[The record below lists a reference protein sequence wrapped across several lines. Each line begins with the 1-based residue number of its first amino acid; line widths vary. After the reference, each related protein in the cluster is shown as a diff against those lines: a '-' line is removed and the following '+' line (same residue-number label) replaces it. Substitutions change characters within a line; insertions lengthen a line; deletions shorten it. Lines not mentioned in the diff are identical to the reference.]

1 MAKNPLLLPKGK
13 FRSVKL
19 HKSAGILDDFAVRK
33 NIAVREGTIEKVPAA
48 PSDIVNK
55 AYADS
60 IGSGISG
67 LWEINGAETQLITA
81 DEIDMQTKKIIN
93 VTDPVS
99 DQDAAT
105 KKYVDDAIAAGGG
118 LQTVYKAVFDI
129 TANTPVVAAAGAGLK
144 IKVVAISMHNN
155 EAVSANDTVVKL
167 TSGNGGTVLL
177 GGNTGA
183 IYLVGR
189 GGFFGL
195 PMSALYPY
203 CETAANTALYINPV
217 SAKRIAGAVWYKT
230 EA

>member
-33 NIAVREGTIEKVPAA
+33 NIAAREGTIEKVPAA

-60 IGSGISG
+60 IGGSSG
-67 LWEINGAETQLITA
+67 LWEIDGTETQLITA
-81 DEIDMQTKKIIN
+81 NEIDMQTKKIIN
-93 VTDPVS
+93 VTDPIS

-155 EAVSANDTVVKL
+155 EAVSTDDTVVKL

-217 SAKRIAGAVWYKT
+217 SAKRIAGAVWYKI

>member
-1 MAKNPLLLPKGK
+1 MARNPLLLPKGK
-13 FRSVKL
+13 PQSTEL

-33 NIAVREGTIEKVPAA
+33 NVATREGTIEKVPVN

-60 IGSGISG
+60 LSG
-67 LWEINGAETQLITA
+67 LWEIDGTETQLITA

-99 DQDAAT
+99 NQDAAT
-105 KKYVDDAIAAGGG
+105 KKYVDDAVAAGGG

-129 TANTPVVAAAGAGLK
+129 TANTSIVAAAGAGIK

-155 EAVSANDTVVKL
+155 ETTSTSDTVVKI
-167 TSGNGGTVLL
+167 TDGNAGTVLL

-203 CETAANTALYINPV
+203 CETTANTALYINPV
-217 SAKRIAGAVWYKT
+217 SAKRVAGAVWYKT